1 MEKTIYT
8 QKEFSREFQE
18 ELLNLFEMCFKNHT
32 DTCTLTFEYPNAVME
47 VEFTFSAKKNGE
59 DGNVN

>member
-18 ELLNLFEMCFKNHT
+18 ELLNLFEMCFENHT
-32 DTCTLTFEYPNAVME
+32 DTCTYSIFARIKPQESE
-47 VEFTFSAKKNGE
+47 K
-59 DGNVN
+59 